1 MARDRAYPGVEVQV
15 EGLKEL
21 RSELRRLD
29 KALPKELRPINKD
42 AADAVRD
49 TAKDE
54 APHIS
59 GKLIRSITSRAGQK
73 DASVKAGSAAR
84 VPYAGPVIFGHNPR
98 PQGGFTEP
106 NNFLLRA
113 LGIEYDYI
121 RKLYDERIN
130 KLAKKHL

>member
-1 MARDRAYPGVEVQV
+1 VELKI

-21 RSELRRLD
+21 RSELRKMD
-29 KALPKELRPINKD
+29 KTLPKEMRPINKE
-42 AADAVRD
+42 AADTVRD
-49 TAKDE
+49 TARKE
-54 APHIS
+54 APVIS
-59 GKLIRSITSRAGQK
+59 GKLVRSITARAGQK

-98 PQGGFTEP
+98 LQGGFTEP

-113 LGIEYDYI
+113 LGIEYDHI

>member
-1 MARDRAYPGVEVQV
+1 MARDRA
-15 EGLKEL
+15 K
-21 RSELRRLD
+21 
-29 KALPKELRPINKD
+29 K
-42 AADAVRD
+42 
-49 TAKDE
+49 E

-73 DASVKAGSAAR
+73 DASVKAGSPAR